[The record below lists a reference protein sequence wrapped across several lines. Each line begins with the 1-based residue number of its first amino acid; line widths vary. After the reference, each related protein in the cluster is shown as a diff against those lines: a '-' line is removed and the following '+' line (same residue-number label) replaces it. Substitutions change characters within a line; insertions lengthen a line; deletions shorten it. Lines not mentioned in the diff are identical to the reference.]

1 METSKVLII
10 IIIPLISALIGWLTN
25 FVAIKSLFR
34 PNKRINFF
42 GFRIQGVIPKRK
54 KVLAVKIAEIVEEY
68 LLDHK
73 DIEQIFSNPKNKEK
87 IKNRVLPIVKDRIV
101 QKIPLMFKS
110 IAEPLINKILDEEID
125 SIIEKLSKELA
136 DHAFENLDI
145 KNIVKEKIENY
156 DTNEMETIIYKIA
169 SKELKHIEY
178 LGGLIGLIIGLT
190 QVGLF
195 VFLG

>member
-1 METSKVLII
+1 METSKVFILIL
-10 IIIPLISALIGWLTN
+10 IPLISALIGWLTN
-25 FVAIKSLFR
+25 YIAIKSLFR
-34 PNKRINFF
+34 PNKRINFL

-54 KVLAVKIAEIVEEY
+54 KILAVKIAAIVEEY

-73 DIEQIFSNPKNKEK
+73 DIEQIFSNPENKEK
-87 IKNRVLPIVKDRIV
+87 IKVRILPIIKDKII

-110 IAEPLINKILDEEID
+110 MAEPLINKILDEEID

-136 DHAFENLDI
+136 EHAFENLDI
-145 KNIVKEKIENY
+145 KKIVKEKIEGY
-156 DTNEMETIIYKIA
+156 DTKNIETMIYKIA

-178 LGGLIGLIIGLT
+178 LGGLIGLIIGLV
-190 QVGLF
+190 QVVLF